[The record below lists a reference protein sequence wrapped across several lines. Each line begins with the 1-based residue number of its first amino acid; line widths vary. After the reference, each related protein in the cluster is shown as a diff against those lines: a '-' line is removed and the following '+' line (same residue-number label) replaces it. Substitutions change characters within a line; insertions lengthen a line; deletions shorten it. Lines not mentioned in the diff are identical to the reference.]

1 MTHLDRT
8 PPDSIDQNVIEQDAA
23 SWLERKYFGTWSEA
37 DQLQLEEWLDASW
50 ARRVA
55 FWRLETSWSRTE
67 RLTALRKPAAAQ
79 SDPEQS
85 RAGYGK
91 SIISAVALAAVV
103 TGVLGYLAFP
113 GSHEK
118 RYATALGEHKI
129 VQLADGSR
137 IELNTSTLLRV
148 SSDTVRRQVWLDQG
162 EAYFDIRHSVTRPFT
177 VLVSGHRITDLGTQF
192 SVRNNAD
199 RIEVSLVGGRAR
211 IDALPSLQSKA
222 SAILVP
228 GDVAI
233 ATADTLKIVKTSEQV
248 LRNQLGWRRGMLVFV
263 HATLADVAAEFNRY
277 NSTKIVIADSAIARR
292 RVGATLPAQDLADFT
307 VLARSSLRLRVV
319 QLGNK
324 IVVSR

>member
-1 MTHLDRT
+1 MTHLDQT
-8 PPDSIDQNVIEQDAA
+8 LPDPIDQNVIEQDAA

-67 RLTALRKPAAAQ
+67 RLTALRKPAAQ
-79 SDPEQS
+79 SNPEQS
-85 RAGYGK
+85 RAGYAK
-91 SIISAVALAAVV
+91 SIISAVALVALVAS
-103 TGVLGYLAFP
+103 VLGYPAFP
-113 GSHEK
+113 GSHE
-118 RYATALGEHKI
+118 RHYATALGERKI

-137 IELNTSTLLRV
+137 IELNTSTILRV
-148 SSDTVRRQVWLDQG
+148 SGDTVRRQVWLDQG

-222 SAILVP
+222 SAVLVP

-233 ATADTLKIVKTSEQV
+233 ATADTLKIVKTSEQA
-248 LRNQLGWRRGMLVFV
+248 LRNQLGWRRGTLVFV
-263 HATLADVAAEFNRY
+263 HATLADVATEFNRY
-277 NSTKIVIADSAIARR
+277 NSTKIVIADSAIAQR

-307 VLARSSLRLRVV
+307 ALARSSLRLRVV